1 MEKTIRID
9 GMMCAHCEAHVKK
22 SLEALPQ
29 VQSAEVSHE
38 KGTAVVTL
46 SDEISDEFLKKTI
59 EEQGYSAL

>member
-29 VQSAEVSHE
+29 VQSAEVSQE
-38 KGTAVVTL
+38 KGTVVVTL

>member
-38 KGTAVVTL
+38 KGTVVVTL